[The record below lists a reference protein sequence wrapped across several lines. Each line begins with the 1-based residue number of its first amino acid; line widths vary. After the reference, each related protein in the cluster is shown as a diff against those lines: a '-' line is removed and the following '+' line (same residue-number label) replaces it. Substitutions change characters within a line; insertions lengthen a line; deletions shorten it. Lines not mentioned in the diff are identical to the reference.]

1 MVSQALGDWENRTNW
16 IEERGLK
23 TLRRIAQA
31 EVREF
36 VDYQFG

>member
-1 MVSQALGDWENRTNW
+1 MVSQALRDWENRTNW
-16 IEERGLK
+16 IEGGLK

-36 VDYQFG
+36 VGYQFR